1 MKAIVTGIRGF
12 IGGHTNNVLIK
23 NGIDFTTELESDA
36 EVIFSIASGSE
47 VSHSLREPRRFIRN
61 NVDLI
66 LDLLEFARSM
76 PNLRHFIHLSTSE
89 VYGPCETCDD
99 HAEWSPIVTHSP
111 YSASKAAQEAI
122 LMGYWKSFG
131 VPVTIVNTM
140 NVFGENQQR
149 HKFIPMVVKKIL
161 AGEEIVLHGTQESE
175 TRRKYIHA
183 DAVAEAMLFLAER
196 PYRPE
201 ENRPQRF
208 NVVGEEELSLS
219 ELASKIAL
227 TLGVNDSRF
236 RYRFEPATRPGHIG
250 RYSLNGNALW
260 RRGWNPSET
269 FEAALTRT
277 VAHLASSGKLSAGA
291 SRGRGA
297 TPEGSALGASTTP
310 SPPSIIPG

>member
-1 MKAIVTGIRGF
+1 MKAIITGTRGF
-12 IGGHTNNVLIK
+12 IGGHALPYLADRGVHPTV
-23 NGIDFTTELESDA
+23 GDDA

-47 VSHSLREPRRFIRN
+47 VSNSLEQPRRFIRN

-66 LDLLEFARSM
+66 LDLLELARTM

-89 VYGPCETCDD
+89 VYGPCETSDD

-140 NVFGENQQR
+140 NVFGEQQQP
-149 HKFIPMVVKKIL
+149 HKFIPMAVRKIL
-161 AGEEIVLHGTQESE
+161 AGEELVLHGSPEYE
-175 TRRKYIHA
+175 TRRRYIHA
-183 DAVAEAMLFLAER
+183 DCVADAMLFIAER

-208 NVVGEEELSLS
+208 NVVGEQELSLS
-219 ELASKIAL
+219 ELASKISL
-227 TLGVNDSRF
+227 ILGVNDSRF
-236 RYRFEPATRPGHIG
+236 RYRFQPATRPGHVG
-250 RYSLNGNALW
+250 RYALDGKNLW
-260 RRGWNPSET
+260 RRGWCSPGALQDT
-269 FEAALTRT
+269 LTRT

-291 SRGRGA
+291 SIDRGA
-297 TPEGSALGASTTP
+297 TPVELASGETATP